1 MSTDIVWF
9 KSSYSD
15 SEGECVD
22 IALEWSKS
30 SHSGSEGECLE
41 IALSRTALHIRDSKT
56 PTARTIAV
64 SPAAWSAFLPRVRAT
79 GDAAPASG

>member
-1 MSTDIVWF
+1 MSAELNWF
-9 KSSYSD
+9 KSSYS
-15 SEGECVD
+15 
-22 IALEWSKS
+22 
-30 SHSGSEGECLE
+30 SGQGGECLE